1 MRIKTFVITKGVH
14 DYQLEN
20 KEFHKAVY
28 DCLHSFQCYNWG
40 ECCESDIEM
49 NDQALETGDMIL
61 GNYDVPSSP
70 ENKLWVIADP
80 ADQDGKRVV
89 TVLFPSEY

>member
-1 MRIKTFVITKGVH
+1 
-14 DYQLEN
+14 
-20 KEFHKAVY
+20 
-28 DCLHSFQCYNWG
+28 
-40 ECCESDIEM
+40 M
-49 NDQALETGDMIL
+49 NDQALASGDMIL

-70 ENKLWVIADP
+70 EHKLWVIADP